1 MASRHHSRRIHTLL
15 GAALLSVW
23 AAPASAQPPNGSAS
37 AQKPVASGGLIPVR
51 MPGEFEPQRAIMLS
65 VTDWMPHHF
74 DILTE
79 LVEKTAGHVDLLVF
93 YEDRA
98 QLTAAV
104 SHLAKDEVN
113 ADHVTF
119 SPMELDTIWLRD
131 FGPRIA
137 ESPKGAISLDFFYE
151 GSRPQ
156 DDRFPRRWAEES
168 RIRLRTVRW
177 TVQGGNLIF
186 NGQGLGVTSER
197 IFKDNAIQFPAQF
210 RPRNP
215 REEARRMV
223 SDEFKRACNLNQLVV
238 LEPLHAEITQHVDMF
253 LTFAAPDHAIVGWL
267 HPARD
272 PVNANILNRNAQRLA
287 NVQVDGKPL
296 RVTRIEF
303 PTPQSRQWSSYTN
316 IILANDLVLLPTFG
330 SDPPALVAAARRV
343 YQQAMPGAVV
353 KTVNLDSMKAL
364 QGSLHCLSMPL
375 PDFAPWPKTR
385 YQYEALR
392 QQLRP

>member
-1 MASRHHSRRIHTLL
+1 MAARLQYCRIPAFLAAVLL
-15 GAALLSVW
+15 CGLV
-23 AAPASAQPPNGSAS
+23 APAAEPPNDTSTAQGRVSAG
-37 AQKPVASGGLIPVR
+37 ALIPVR

-65 VTDWMPHHF
+65 ITDWMPHHF
-74 DILTE
+74 DILAE
-79 LVEKTAGHVDLLVF
+79 IAGKTSGHVDLLIF
-93 YEDRA
+93 YEDRE
-98 QLTAAV
+98 QLRAV
-104 SHLAKDEVN
+104 VGHLADAKVS

-137 ESPKGAISLDFFYE
+137 DSPKGAVALDFFYE

-156 DDRFPRRWAEES
+156 DDHFPRRWAQES

-177 TVQGGNLIF
+177 TVQGGNLLF

-197 IFKDNAIQFPAQF
+197 LFRDNAIQFPAQF

-223 SDEFKRACNLNQLVV
+223 SEEFKRACNLDQLVV
-238 LEPLHAEITQHVDMF
+238 LEPLRDEITQHVDMF
-253 LTFAAPDHAIVGWL
+253 LTFVAPDHAIVGWL

-272 PVNANILNRNAQRLA
+272 PVNANILNRNAQRLSG
-287 NVQVDGKPL
+287 VRVGSKPI
-296 RVTRIEF
+296 RVTRVEF

-316 IILANDLVLLPTFG
+316 VILANDLVLLPTFG

-343 YQQAMPGAVV
+343 YQQALPGAVV

-385 YQYEALR
+385 YEYNALR
-392 QQLRP
+392 EQLRP